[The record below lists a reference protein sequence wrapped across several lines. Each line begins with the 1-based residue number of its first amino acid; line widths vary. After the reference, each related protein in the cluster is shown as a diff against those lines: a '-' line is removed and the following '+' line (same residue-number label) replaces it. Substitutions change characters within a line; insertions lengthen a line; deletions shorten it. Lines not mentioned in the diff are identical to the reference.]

1 MNKEY
6 KELDLF
12 ADLYDENENVLHT
25 AVEEAAV
32 EEAVEKSINN
42 KIKEDC
48 MEEKMETLHD
58 PVVEKILEREPPT
71 YRIALSEPK
80 RKPNRGKVYTCK
92 LKEYDEI
99 TSSDWLAQMF
109 AEIRAGNEALKDE
122 LPFRLTHYWEAKE
135 NQRKQEA
142 IMRRSFTRQTTVD
155 VDDIEF
161 VEMAIERAY
170 EIDKQE
176 GLWKGHL
183 LHMEYS
189 ARKKLH
195 IDIRIPRGMTIAEA
209 QQEYCRVMGI
219 PYDDSCTSP
228 ERMIYLSPKSEV
240 IYSSSEWCRVPD
252 EKLDENTPN
261 CDGQDAMFKE
271 KKERNYASHTQPSKN
286 DNAVQEELPMPPT
299 EESADGIM
307 YKGFTI
313 KKIVEK
319 YWELNNDGECPTEG
333 DRNTKTFELAC
344 ALRHIL
350 GFDRE
355 LLNKAIPNY
364 DGFSQE
370 EKMMCIDNA
379 VREPAKYQPLKLTN
393 VLEALK
399 AEQAEE
405 TEQEQE
411 TEDVEEDSTLQYSRR
426 LPKKIGLGID
436 AALKWLP
443 WNLHIQALIALA
455 PAIATL
461 LTHIKLRIFGDI
473 NTLNLQ
479 SFIVGEAGSGKRKF
493 AYIIGALMKD
503 FYAESRAN
511 LETNNQNRKEKERK
525 RNSKEVP
532 VFDLLPERA
541 IPAQHSMAQ
550 VLDMLNAANGEMC
563 YTFSEE
569 ADIMTNSGKQAFAKT
584 SPLRRN
590 AFDASS
596 FSQGY
601 KSDAASRV
609 FIEHVRW
616 NLTLCGTPDALFR
629 AYPNTTDG
637 ELSRIAIGK
646 MPDNTFDPLVVGRVF
661 GERESAPLERLG
673 RLLTLMQ
680 GEVLLPKLEEHAME
694 RMEEFRMVC
703 VKNNDRVAARTRMRI
718 PVIAMRMVCAYTACT
733 YAEYLV
739 EHIEKSQQKP
749 DWANGAQ
756 TAEEYLKANPE
767 STAKYMKKVQNKKM
781 MDLYDVLSEY
791 LTETMLYYFRNR
803 LERSYQSEDYLP
815 CGRTK
820 RGKNDSVFEKL
831 PQEFTLS
838 EAAAAKGNTKADGQ
852 IRGMVFQWQKQKLV
866 KNIGNGKYAK
876 C

>member
-1 MNKEY
+1 MIKVY

-12 ADLYDENENVLHT
+12 AGLYDENENELHT
-25 AVEEAAV
+25 AVEEAVV

-48 MEEKMETLHD
+48 MEEKMNPVCD
-58 PVVEKILEREPPT
+58 PVVKKILESEPPT

-80 RKPNRGKVYTCK
+80 RKPNRGKVYTCT
-92 LKEYDEI
+92 LKEYEEI
-99 TSSDWLAQMF
+99 TSSHWLEQMF
-109 AEIRAGNEALKDE
+109 AEIRAGNEPLKGL
-122 LPFRLTHYWEAKE
+122 LPFRMPHYWEAKE
-135 NQRKQEA
+135 NERKQEA
-142 IMRRSFTRQTTVD
+142 IMRRSFTHQTVVD
-155 VDDIEF
+155 VDDPEF

-176 GLWKGHL
+176 GPWKGHL

-219 PYDDSCTSP
+219 PYDESCTSP

-240 IYSSSEWCRVPD
+240 IYSSPEWCRVPD
-252 EKLDENTPN
+252 EELDENTPN

-271 KKERNYASHTQPSKN
+271 KKERSYASHTQPSKN
-286 DNAVQEELPMPPT
+286 DNAVHEELPMPPT

-313 KKIVEK
+313 KEIVEK

-411 TEDVEEDSTLQYSRR
+411 TEDAEQENNLRYASR

-436 AALKWLP
+436 TALKWLKKD
-443 WNLHIQALIALA
+443 LHIPALVALT
-455 PAIATL
+455 PALGVL
-461 LTHIKLRIFGDI
+461 LTHVRLRIFDDI

-493 AYIIGALMKD
+493 VYIINALMKQ

-525 RNSKEVP
+525 RNSKNVP

-550 VLDMLNAANGEMC
+550 VLDMLHAANGEMC

-569 ADIMTNSGKQAFAKT
+569 ADIMTGNGKKAFADT
-584 SPLRRN
+584 SALRRN
-590 AFDASS
+590 AFDGSS
-596 FSQGY
+596 YEQAY
-601 KSDAASRV
+601 KSDAASRL
-609 FIEHVRW
+609 FIPHVRW
-616 NLTLCGTPDALFR
+616 NLTQCGTPDALFR

-637 ELSRIAIGK
+637 ELSRIAIAP
-646 MPDNTFDPLVVGRVF
+646 MPDNTFEPLVVSRVF
-661 GERESAPLERLG
+661 GEKESAPLEKLG
-673 RLLTLMQ
+673 RLLSLMQ
-680 GEVLLPKLEEHAME
+680 GDVLLPKLEEHAME
-694 RMEEFRMVC
+694 QMEKFRKEC
-703 VKNNDRVAARTRMRI
+703 VKNDDRVAARTRMRI
-718 PVIAMRMVCAYTACT
+718 PVIAMRMVCALTACM
-733 YAEYLV
+733 YAAYLD
-739 EHIEKSQQKP
+739 ENIDKARQKP

-767 STAKYMKKVQNKKM
+767 STAMYMKKVQNKKM
-781 MDLYDVLSEY
+781 MDLYDVLNEY
-791 LTETMLYYFRNR
+791 LTETMLYYFRDR
-803 LERSYQSEDYLP
+803 IERSYHSEDYLP
-815 CGRTK
+815 SGRTK

-831 PQEFTLS
+831 PQEFTLK
-838 EAAAAKGNTKADGQ
+838 EAAAAKGNKSADGQ
-852 IRGMVFQWQKQKLV
+852 TRGMVHQWQKQGLV

>member
-1 MNKEY
+1 MKKNY
-6 KELDLF
+6 RQFDLF
-12 ADLYDENENVLHT
+12 AGLYDENENALHT
-25 AVEEAAV
+25 AV

-48 MEEKMETLHD
+48 MEEKMNPVCD
-58 PVVEKILEREPPT
+58 PVVKSILESEPPT

-80 RKPNRGKVYTCK
+80 RKPNRGKVYTCT
-92 LKEYDEI
+92 LDEYEKI
-99 TSSDWLAQMF
+99 ISSHWLAQMF
-109 AEIRAGNEALKDE
+109 AEIRAGNEALKGE
-122 LPFRLTHYWEAKE
+122 LPFRMGHYWEAKD

-142 IMRRSFTRQTTVD
+142 IMRRSFSRQTVVD

-161 VEMAIERAY
+161 VEIAIERAY

-219 PYDDSCTSP
+219 PYDESCTSP

-240 IYSSSEWCRVPD
+240 IYSSPEWCRVPD
-252 EKLDENTPN
+252 EELDENTPN
-261 CDGQDAMFKE
+261 CDGQDAMFNKGS
-271 KKERNYASHTQPSKN
+271 ERNHTTYNQPSKM
-286 DNAVQEELPMPPT
+286 ATGEEELPMPPT

-313 KKIVEK
+313 REIVEK
-319 YWELNNDGECPTEG
+319 YWELNNDGKCPTKG

-350 GFDRE
+350 GFNRE

-379 VREPAKYQPLKLTN
+379 VHEPAKYQPLKLTN

-443 WNLHIQALIALA
+443 RNLHIQTLIALA

-461 LTHIKLRIFGDI
+461 LTHIKLRIFDDI

-479 SFIVGEAGSGKRKF
+479 SFIVGEAGSGKRKMES
-493 AYIIGALMKD
+493 ILKALMKE
-503 FYAESRAN
+503 FFAESRAN
-511 LETNNQNRKEKERK
+511 LETNNKNRMEKERK
-525 RNSKEVP
+525 RNSKNVP

-541 IPAQHSMAQ
+541 IPEQHSMAQ

-563 YTFSEE
+563 FTYTPE

-584 SPLRRN
+584 SPLRRC

-596 FSQGY
+596 YSQGY

-609 FIEHVRW
+609 FIENVRW

-637 ELSRIAIGK
+637 ELSRIAIAK
-646 MPDNTFDPLVVGRVF
+646 MPDNTFEPLVVGRVF
-661 GERESAPLERLG
+661 GEKESEPLEKLG
-673 RLLTLMQ
+673 RLLSLMQ
-680 GEVLLPKLEEHAME
+680 GVVLLPKLEEHAME
-694 RMEEFRMVC
+694 QIEKFRMVC
-703 VKNNDRVAARTRMRI
+703 VKNDDRVAARTRMRI
-718 PVIAMRMVCAYTACT
+718 PVIAMRMVCALIACM
-733 YAEYLV
+733 YAAYLD
-739 EHIEKSQQKP
+739 ENIDKAKQKP

-767 STAKYMKKVQNKKM
+767 STAMYMKKVQNKKM

-803 LERSYQSEDYLP
+803 IERSYHSEDYLP
-815 CGRTK
+815 SGRTK

-831 PQEFTLS
+831 PQEFTLK
-838 EAAAAKGNTKADGQ
+838 EAATAKGNKSADGQ
-852 IRGMVFQWQKQKLV
+852 TRGMVHQWQKQGLV